1 MTGKILSSLLI
12 SIIVFIIILLQV
24 IRFLYIKDGGG
35 VFRFYFTTFNLM
47 KFN

>member
-1 MTGKILSSLLI
+1 MDKIKIKVCELVI
-12 SIIVFIIILLQV
+12 QV

-35 VFRFYFTTFNLM
+35 VFRFYFTTLNLM